1 MKKIL
6 IVLSLIVASFGY
18 SYSQDVPV
26 ENLPDT
32 LLTKD
37 QATQRIIVWRQK
49 VADLESQFV
58 KATQDNVQLK
68 AQLDQAIASLKK
80 CNDDYYRLIGA
91 NQADIDNFRQKLGLI
106 EGRIREAQKLND
118 DQLADQVEMIKA
130 LENDLNALRG
140 VKIAV
145 LPEFFPRI
153 IADAKLI
160 KALYREKKTKGYV
173 VGVWSQTRDCLWNIA
188 GKSEIYGDP
197 FQWPKIWQANTNLIK
212 NPDII
217 HPGQQL
223 VIAEKGPKTPEEMKA
238 ERKYWRQKR
247 AKAAAA
253 KAAQEKENIDVKAP
267 APAAAPAVDKKA
279 EKKPTTPSSDKKVE
293 KKPEPKGN

>member
-1 MKKIL
+1 MKKLLFIITL
-6 IVLSLIVASFGY
+6 FVLSFAYTQAQEI
-18 SYSQDVPV
+18 PV

-32 LLTKD
+32 LLTKE
-37 QATQRIIVWRQK
+37 QAAQRILVWQQK
-49 VADLESQFV
+49 VADLESRLQ
-58 KATQDNVQLK
+58 KAGQDNLELK
-68 AQLDQAIASLKK
+68 AQLDAVIAKLKN

-91 NQADIDNFRQKLGLI
+91 NAADIDKFRQQLGMI
-106 EGRIREAQKLND
+106 EARIREAQKLND
-118 DQLADQVEMIKA
+118 DQLADSRDMIVA

-140 VKIAV
+140 NKIAV
-145 LPEFFPRI
+145 LPEFYPRI
-153 IADAKLI
+153 IKDAKDI
-160 KALYREKKTKGYV
+160 KALYREKKTRAYK

-197 FQWPKIWQANTNLIK
+197 FQWPKIWQANTNIIK

-217 HPGQQL
+217 HPGQEL

-253 KAAQEKENIDVKAP
+253 AKAAQEKESAEVKAP
-267 APAAAPAVDKKA
+267 SADKKVAPA
-279 EKKPTTPSSDKKVE
+279 TPEKKVE